1 MRTAARRRLRRHRD
15 RRTSP
20 RTRGSS
26 RVFSKNLT
34 ATSPVTTPRPSVSA
48 CRKSWVNTRFSS
60 GVRLRLGAA
69 AYVVSQQVR
78 NSKKHLRPFAPLSSP
93 PRRATGASRELRR
106 SRTPYDK
113 ETLPSADS
121 VKEKQA
127 LTWILRHG
135 ASASAVRG
143 NCLVL
148 PETGERGERRGSELV
163 RVVLERRW
171 SRATE
176 ASAKEVM
183 QCLCTASLTG
193 TGWMQLMRQL
203 GSRCSKLRPICR

>member
-78 NSKKHLRPFAPLSSP
+78 NSKKHLRPFAPLSPLRDGPQVPGGSSAGPGPRMTRRPSRARTVSRKNKLSP
-93 PRRATGASRELRR
+93 GSSAMALPLRPSGETASCCPRQVSEENEGDR
-106 SRTPYDK
+106 SWSEWCWSDAGR
-113 ETLPSADS
+113 
-121 VKEKQA
+121 
-127 LTWILRHG
+127 
-135 ASASAVRG
+135 
-143 NCLVL
+143 
-148 PETGERGERRGSELV
+148 ERRKLQ
-163 RVVLERRW
+163 RR
-171 SRATE
+171 
-176 ASAKEVM
+176 K
-183 QCLCTASLTG
+183 LCNVFA
-193 TGWMQLMRQL
+193 QR
-203 GSRCSKLRPICR
+203 R